1 MFGMMIGLF
10 PLMFRTHYRIF
21 WYFDIISCLCFVV
34 DYILR
39 WLTCGFR
46 SNKKHWIQY
55 VIYPFTPM
63 AIIDLLSI
71 LPTVNLLNP
80 TFKISRVSRLMKMLR
95 VIKVFRYFESLWI
108 VYDVIKKQ
116 KRILYTV
123 LSLALFYIF
132 ITAMIMFNAEEDINP
147 ETGDYLFN
155 SFFDAFYWATCTLTT
170 VGYGDICPI
179 SGTGRVISII
189 SSMVGIAIIALPS
202 GIITAGYIEELRER
216 KNAKLEERDRLRNC
230 EQNGHAPTH
239 PEREFLSPVSSSL
252 SSLSSASSS
261 PASCKDE
268 APA

>member
-1 MFGMMIGLF
+1 MLEQINNIIEPNKEDTISQIYEWIMLTAIAIGLF
-10 PLMFRTHYRIF
+10 PLMFRTHHQIF
-21 WYFDIISCLCFVV
+21 LYFDVISCFCFVV

-39 WLTCGFR
+39 WLTCSIR

-63 AIIDLLSI
+63 AVIDLLSI

-80 TFKISRVSRLMKMLR
+80 TFKISRISRLLKMLR
-95 VIKVFRYFESLWI
+95 VIKVFRYVESLWM
-108 VYDVIKKQ
+108 VFDVIKKQ
-116 KRILYTV
+116 KRILCTV

-155 SFFDAFYWATCTLTT
+155 SFFDAFYWAACTLTT

-179 SGTGRVISII
+179 SETGRIISII

-216 KNAKLEERDRLRNC
+216 KNAKLERHENTNIEGTFTKDLAKR
-230 EQNGHAPTH
+230 EQ
-239 PEREFLSPVSSSL
+239 RQ
-252 SSLSSASSS
+252 
-261 PASCKDE
+261 
-268 APA
+268 